1 MESTC
6 DLSDRSYYNV
16 GQRDQRRQA
25 RQYAISG
32 DKQGHEMFE
41 LGGQKVCN
49 AAMCALVGF
58 SSGYWKAQKDYR
70 NQRIVLEEEHGN
82 KVRIHCTLKI
92 QFLSR
97 PM

>member
-1 MESTC
+1 MELADCLRT
-6 DLSDRSYYNV
+6 SYYV
-16 GQRDQRRQA
+16 GLKDQRRQA

-58 SSGYWKAQKDYR
+58 SSGFWKAQKEYR

-82 KVRIHCTLKI
+82 KVRRYTLNYVHHI
-92 QFLSR
+92 PCLH
-97 PM
+97 